1 SSPPVR
7 SARLSPAIR
16 LLLFFLTGGAAAVTV
31 GLAVVVVLLVHTG
44 ASAPEALLER
54 YLLVLTCALLVP
66 MAAIGVVFA
75 RRVDGRTMAQF
86 GLGLDCAGGRWL
98 ATGLAAGLAA
108 TAALYGV
115 LVATGAVTVHGLM
128 PTRLLRA
135 EAGPEWS
142 LVALLLLFGVQ
153 SASEE
158 LIVRGYLLQNLV
170 DLWGKPAA
178 VVVSSVLFALL
189 HGANPGAQPFA
200 LLNILLIGLLFALS
214 YLRTGG
220 LWFAI
225 GLHWAWNFGLGALF
239 SLPVSGCTI
248 DGLVLTEARP
258 VLPWLT
264 GGDFGPE
271 GGLAGTLAIALLTL
285 VLARLTASR
294 GAAIVRGT

>member
-1 SSPPVR
+1 MV
-7 SARLSPAIR
+7 
-16 LLLFFLTGGAAAVTV
+16 LFLLTGGAAAGTV

-44 ASAPEALLER
+44 AAAPEVLLER
-54 YLLVLTCALLVP
+54 FLLVLTCALLVP

-75 RRVDGRTMAQF
+75 RWVDGRTMGQF
-86 GLGLDCAGGRWL
+86 GLRLEGAGCRWL
-98 ATGLAAGLAA
+98 AKGFASGLVA

-115 LVATGAVTVHGLM
+115 LLATGAVTLHGLAL
-128 PTRLLRA
+128 TRIVRA
-135 EAGPEWS
+135 DAGPEWS

-158 LIVRGYLLQNLV
+158 LIVRGYVLQNLM

-200 LLNILLIGLLFALS
+200 LLNILLIGLVFAIS

-225 GLHWAWNFGLGALF
+225 GLHWAWNFSLGALF
-239 SLPVSGCTI
+239 SLPVSGCAVE
-248 DGLVLTEARP
+248 GLFLTESRP
-258 VLPWLT
+258 VLHWLT

-271 GGLAGTLAIALLTL
+271 GGLAGTLAIALLAV
-285 VLARLTASR
+285 VLTRLAPSQGPTAV
-294 GAAIVRGT
+294 GEGPGQQP